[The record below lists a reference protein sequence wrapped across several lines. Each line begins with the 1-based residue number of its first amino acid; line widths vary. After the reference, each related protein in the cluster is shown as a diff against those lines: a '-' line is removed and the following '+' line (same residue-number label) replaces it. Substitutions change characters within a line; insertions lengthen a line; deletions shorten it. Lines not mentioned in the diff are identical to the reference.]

1 MAHELT
7 EVWEVDDGWEVRP
20 SVGKQKG
27 KTLKVFDTEKE
38 AIDWSKARSD
48 KYKPDT
54 KARRKL
60 YKDNPKKWLRLYG
73 GWNVGNTKSEKE

>member
-7 EVWEVDDGWEVRP
+7 KVWEVDDGWAVRP
-20 SVGKQKG
+20 SVGKDKG

-48 KYKPDT
+48 KYKPNT

-60 YKDNPKKWLRLYG
+60 YKDDPKKWLQLYG
-73 GWNVGNTKSEKE
+73 GWDVGAHKSKKE